1 MTALT
6 SDPFV
11 HALAWALVHFL
22 WQGAAIAAL
31 VLLWLRV
38 GRPTPQARYA
48 GGVAALAALLLAPVA
63 TFAVRAAATP
73 AEPAAV
79 TVRPLPAEPGDR
91 MPVAVSP
98 PAPVTAADFR
108 TQAHTPLP
116 AADIAVVGVVV
127 AWLGGVL
134 LLTVRLAGGWI
145 LARRLTVR
153 GATPAAAE
161 VCDRAVVLSR
171 RLGLTRA
178 VRIAESTAV
187 SVPVLV
193 GWMKPVVLFP
203 AAALSG
209 LSPGQVDA
217 LIAHELAHVRRHDYL
232 VNLLQSVV
240 ETLLFYHP
248 AVWIVSREV
257 REAREQCCDDLA
269 IGVSDRV
276 VYVSALADLAAI
288 AQTPHIAMA
297 ATSGSLLRRV
307 QRLLGQPHEPSGPG
321 MACLGV
327 LTLALVLGGIVPS
340 TLGMSASVAGSGSED
355 HPAGGPLDAM
365 AGGRASIV
373 GEGPIG
379 DLPRAIAAGVP
390 ADVRTASGEDEA
402 RSERRAEVPPR
413 LDQEARGVRQVDADP
428 GEPGERAEQAQPP
441 LEQRVAVPADVRAL
455 EVRLSDLERQ
465 VAAARTA
472 GQQQQQ
478 EAAAPGST
486 VGDLRSTAQL
496 EARAVRARSEVDAAQ
511 TLLRRVRELVERGLV
526 PPSHVVDAEARLA
539 SGLRELSAL
548 AREASAILDETAM
561 RDAIDGRLGQLQ
573 AQSRVAEA
581 RADVPA
587 ARQEVERLRQRF
599 DVGLASIGELADAEA
614 RLAAAERRLAS
625 AAAELELQHEEV
637 ALRRLRL
644 EALARLARELEEA
657 NWDVRAGIGAGDP
670 GGLPAGP
677 LVTDPAAE
685 VQAGDILAIEIA
697 GEPDLPRHF
706 RVNPDGT
713 IRLPLVGAI
722 TVAGLTAQQVRDT
735 VAGALEQR
743 QLAEGRTVTVSLL
756 RPD

>member
-1 MTALT
+1 MMALT

-31 VLLWLRV
+31 VLLWLRA

-79 TVRPLPAEPGDR
+79 AVLPLPAEPGDR
-91 MPVAVSP
+91 TPEIVS
-98 PAPVTAADFR
+98 ARGSAIAADLWA
-108 TQAHTPLP
+108 QAHTPLP
-116 AADIAVVGVVV
+116 AADSAAVAIVV
-127 AWLGGVL
+127 AWLAGVL

-145 LARRLTVR
+145 LVRRLTVR
-153 GATPAAAE
+153 GVTSAAPE
-161 VCDRAVVLSR
+161 VCDRAAALSR

-178 VRIAESTAV
+178 VRIAGSTAV
-187 SVPVLV
+187 TVPVLV

-209 LSPGQVDA
+209 LSPGQIDA
-217 LIAHELAHVRRHDYL
+217 LLAHELAHVRRHDYL
-232 VNLLQSVV
+232 VNILQSVV

-269 IGVSDRV
+269 IGVCDRV

-297 ATSGSLLRRV
+297 ATGGSLLRRV
-307 QRLLGQPHEPSGPG
+307 QRLLGRPHEPSGPG
-321 MACLGV
+321 MAGLGV

-340 TLGMSASVAGSGSED
+340 VLGMSASVAGSASQG
-355 HPAGGPLDAM
+355 HPAGGPLDVM
-365 AGGRASIV
+365 PGGRASSV
-373 GEGPIG
+373 GEGQI
-379 DLPRAIAAGVP
+379 DDVPRAIAAGVP
-390 ADVRTASGEDEA
+390 AAVQGASGEDEA
-402 RSERRAEVPPR
+402 RSERRVEVP
-413 LDQEARGVRQVDADP
+413 LSVDQGARGLRQADAHP
-428 GEPGERAEQAQPP
+428 GEPGERADQAPP
-441 LEQRVAVPADVRAL
+441 SLEQSVPVPADVRAL
-455 EVRLSDLERQ
+455 DVRLADLERQ

-472 GQQQQQ
+472 GQQQG
-478 EAAAPGST
+478 AAAPGGA

-496 EARAVRARSEVDAAQ
+496 EARALHARSEIDAARA
-511 TLLRRVRELVERGLV
+511 LVARVRQLADVGLV

-539 SGLRELSAL
+539 SGLRELSVLAL
-548 AREASAILDETAM
+548 EARAALEETAM
-561 RDAIDGRLGQLQ
+561 RDALDARRGQLQ
-573 AQSRVAEA
+573 ARSRVVQAQ
-581 RADVPA
+581 ADVPA
-587 ARQEVERLRQRF
+587 ARQEFERLRQLF
-599 DVGLASIGELADAEA
+599 DVGTASRGELADAEA
-614 RLAAAERRLAS
+614 RLVAAERRLAS
-625 AAAELELQHEEV
+625 AAAELELQQEEV
-637 ALRRLRL
+637 ALGQVRLD
-644 EALARLARELEEA
+644 ALARLVRELEEA
-657 NWDVRAGIGAGDP
+657 NVRVRAGIGAGDP
-670 GGLPAGP
+670 DGLPAGP

-697 GEPDLPRHF
+697 GEPDLPRRF
-706 RVNPDGT
+706 RVDLDGT

-735 VAGALEQR
+735 VAGALEER